1 MLDIQVAR
9 RQGNFQVDAAFQ
21 TRNTGI
27 TALFGPSGAGK
38 TSVINM
44 VAGLSRP
51 DRGRIVVGD
60 RVLFDSDPGIN
71 RPPEK
76 RSIGYIFQDGRLF
89 PHLTARGNL
98 TFGMK
103 LTPRSQRFIGLDQV
117 VGLLG
122 IEHLLDR
129 RPARLS
135 GGEKQRVAIGRALLT
150 SPRLLLM
157 DEPLASLDLALKSE
171 VIPFIGKLP
180 TALSIPIIYVTHSIE
195 EVLHLAD
202 DMVLMHCGKSV
213 AAGKMPEIIHSPKF
227 QEVIGRQEAFSMAS
241 MVVKIHD
248 QSVGLTLL
256 QGPVVC
262 LKVPLMKCAVGE
274 AIRVRIRARDV
285 AIALEPPSKTS
296 VQNILEATIEKV
308 NLLDSSLVD
317 VVLNVGFPLLAQVTI
332 KAKNDLKLTVGQKV
346 FALIKSMSIL
356 ADGMNDISNPSCNF
370 SCSSRIRATS
380 PAGRRTNASV

>member
-9 RQGNFQVDAAFQ
+9 RQGSFQVDAAFQ
-21 TRNTGI
+21 TGSTGI

-51 DRGRIVVGD
+51 DNGRIVVKD
-60 RVLFDSDPGIN
+60 RVLFDSARDIN
-71 RPPEK
+71 LPPER

-89 PHLTARGNL
+89 PHLTVRSNL
-98 TFGMK
+98 TYGMK
-103 LTPRSQRFIGLDQV
+103 LTPPSQRCIGLDQV
-117 VGLLG
+117 VDLLG
-122 IEHLLDR
+122 IEGLIDR
-129 RPARLS
+129 RPMTLS

-157 DEPLASLDLALKSE
+157 DEPLASLDQARKSE

-180 TALSIPIIYVTHSIE
+180 AALSIPIIYVTHSTD
-195 EVLHLAD
+195 EVLRLAD

-213 AAGKMPEIIHSPKF
+213 AAGKMPEIIHLPEF
-227 QEVIGRQEAFSMAS
+227 QKVIGRQEAFSVAA
-241 MVVKIHD
+241 MVVKNHY
-248 QSVGLTLL
+248 QSGGLTLL

-274 AIRVRIRARDV
+274 PIRVRIRARDV
-285 AIALEPPSKTS
+285 AIALEPPSNTS
-296 VQNILEATIEKV
+296 VQNILEATIERV

-317 VVLNVGFPLLAQVTI
+317 VRLNVGFPLLAQVPI
-332 KAKNDLKLTVGQKV
+332 KAKDDLKLTVGQKV
-346 FALIKSMSIL
+346 FALIKSMSIS
-356 ADGMNDISNPSCNF
+356 AGTIDEGSSPSCSF
-370 SCSSRIRATS
+370 
-380 PAGRRTNASV
+380 G